1 MHHGVFLLQIP
12 AGRTCLNMINFHH
25 VFDERHTEMSLLPL
39 ASTGSIQDYQG
50 ATRAVS
56 RSLFRLDIATK
67 YWNLQ
72 LQINDSIC
80 LGQEVAKVRWDLR
93 PIYHCL
99 SSNYALNI
107 VRNEKLLPDGV
118 KLIHLTVVR
127 NCPLVPSWCLLS
139 CISGVPITEPAFA
152 ERQGLCS
159 ALASCLQDGCAAF
172 LWGVAIGDLYSTYRA
187 ETWKAVDVGWWEIW
201 GLVSSYLTEKSA
213 LLPTWLREMDLFVC
227 RKRHMGMKTLALVC

>member
-1 MHHGVFLLQIP
+1 
-12 AGRTCLNMINFHH
+12 
-25 VFDERHTEMSLLPL
+25 MSLLPL

-50 ATRAVS
+50 AIRAVS

-80 LGQEVAKVRWDLR
+80 LGQEVTKVRWDLR
-93 PIYHCL
+93 PIYQCL
-99 SSNYALNI
+99 SSNYVLNI

-127 NCPLVPSWCLLS
+127 NCPLVPSWCLLF
-139 CISGVPITEPAFA
+139 CIRGAPVREPALA

-159 ALASCLQDGCAAF
+159 APASCLQDGCAAF
-172 LWGVAIGDLYSTYRA
+172 LWRVAVWDLYCTYGS
-187 ETWKAVDVGWWEIW
+187 ETWPFLE
-201 GLVSSYLTEKSA
+201 SSGC
-213 LLPTWLREMDLFVC
+213 WVVRDLRP
-227 RKRHMGMKTLALVC
+227 R